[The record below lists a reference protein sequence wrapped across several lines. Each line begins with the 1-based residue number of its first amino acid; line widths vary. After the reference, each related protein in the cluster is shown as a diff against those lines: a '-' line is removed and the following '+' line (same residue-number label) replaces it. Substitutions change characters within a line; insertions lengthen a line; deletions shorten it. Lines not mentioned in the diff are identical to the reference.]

1 MIIAAII
8 AADQPPGTHPVIQIC
23 SGSGFLCVFNYDTLI
38 SSGIAIVLTLA
49 LGLGVSYRL
58 THGTPGKL
66 QSVLELLL
74 SYVRNLTREMVSDE
88 GTDFILP
95 IAATI
100 FIFVLLANWLD
111 FFPLTAP
118 VEPAA
123 ADINL
128 TLAMA
133 IVVIVIVQWYSIH
146 VLGFRGY
153 LRRFTKPFELP
164 LIARVAFT
172 PLNIIEEIQK
182 PLSLGLRLFGNI
194 FGGLVMVYLLTLGYT
209 AFAGSSVIQTALS
222 PIWVILL
229 VAWKLFDVF
238 LIGTIQA
245 FIFMLLTIIYFG
257 MAREGLEEHHG
268 AASHAND
275 LRRETT

>member
-1 MIIAAII
+1 MMLAV
-8 AADQPPGTHPVIQIC
+8 DQPPGTHPVVQVC
-23 SGSGFLCVFNYDTLI
+23 SGSAFLCVFNYDTLI

-58 THGTPGKL
+58 THGPPGKL

-74 SYVRNLTREMVSDE
+74 SYVRNLTREMVSEE

-182 PLSLGLRLFGNI
+182 PRSLGLRLFGNI
-194 FGGLVMVYLLTLGYT
+194 FGGLVMVYLLTLGFT

-222 PIWVILL
+222 PIWIVLL

>member
-1 MIIAAII
+1 MILAAET
-8 AADQPPGTHPVIQIC
+8 PPGNHPVIQVC
-23 SGSGFLCVFNYDTLI
+23 GQAFFCTFNVDTLI

-49 LGLGVSYRL
+49 LGFGVAYRL
-58 THGTPGKL
+58 GHGKPGKL
-66 QSVLELLL
+66 QMVLELLL
-74 SYVRNLTREMVSDE
+74 SYIRNLTKEMVSDE
-88 GTDFILP
+88 GSGFITP

-100 FIFVLLANWLD
+100 FLFILIANWLD
-111 FFPLTAP
+111 FFPLTKP
-118 VEPAA
+118 LEPAA

-128 TLAMA
+128 TIAMA
-133 IVVIVIVQWYSIH
+133 IVVILIVQWYSIH

-164 LIARVAFT
+164 LIGRIAFT
-172 PLNIIEEIQK
+172 PLNIIEEVAK
-182 PLSLGLRLFGNI
+182 PLSLALRLFGNI

-209 AFAGSSVIQTALS
+209 AFAGSSVLQTTLS

-229 VAWKLFDVF
+229 VVWKLFDVF

-257 MAREGLEEHHG
+257 MAREGLEEEHH
-268 AASHAND
+268 APAHTVTS
-275 LRRETT
+275 

>member
-194 FGGLVMVYLLTLGYT
+194 FGGLVMVYLLTLGFT

>member
-1 MIIAAII
+1 MII

-23 SGSGFLCVFNYDTLI
+23 GNAFLCVFNYDTLI

-58 THGTPGKL
+58 SHGTPGKL

-74 SYVRNLTREMVSDE
+74 SYIRNLTRQMVSEE

-111 FFPLTAP
+111 FFPLAAP

-209 AFAGSSVIQTALS
+209 AFAGSSLIQTALS

-257 MAREGLEEHHG
+257 MAREGLEEEHHG

>member
-1 MIIAAII
+1 MIIAASLIP
-8 AADQPPGTHPVIQIC
+8 APGTHPTIQVC
-23 SGSGFLCVFNYDTLI
+23 GNAFLCTFNYDTLI
-38 SSGIAIVLTLA
+38 SSGIAIVVTLA
-49 LGLGVSYRL
+49 VGLGVAYRL
-58 THGTPGKL
+58 GHGKPGKL
-66 QSVLELLL
+66 QMVLELLL
-74 SYVRNLTREMVSDE
+74 GYIRSLVKEMVGDDA
-88 GTDFILP
+88 DFVTP

-100 FIFVLLANWLD
+100 FLFILFANWLD
-111 FFPLTAP
+111 FFPIEKP

-133 IVVIVIVQWYSIH
+133 LAVIVIVQWYSIH

-164 LIARVAFT
+164 LLARIAFT
-172 PLNIIEEIQK
+172 PLNIIEEIAK
-182 PLSLGLRLFGNI
+182 PLSLALRLFGNI
-194 FGGLVMVYLLTLGYT
+194 FGGLVMVFLLTLGYV
-209 AFAGSSVIQTALS
+209 AFAGSSVVQTATS

-268 AASHAND
+268 AAPHGNE

>member
-1 MIIAAII
+1 MILADAI
-8 AADQPPGTHPVIQIC
+8 PGTHPTIQVC
-23 SGSGFLCVFNYDTLI
+23 GNAFLCTFNYDTLI
-38 SSGIAIVLTLA
+38 SSGIAIVLTL
-49 LGLGVSYRL
+49 GLGFGVAYSLGHGKPRRL
-58 THGTPGKL
+58 
-66 QSVLELLL
+66 QMVLELLL
-74 SYVRNLTREMVSDE
+74 SYIRNLTGEMVSDE
-88 GTDFILP
+88 AAALVMP

-100 FIFVLLANWLD
+100 FIFVLFANWLD
-111 FFPLTAP
+111 ALPLVQP

-133 IVVIVIVQWYSIH
+133 LAVIVIVQWYSIH

-164 LIARVAFT
+164 LAARVLFT
-172 PLNIIEEIQK
+172 PLNIIEEVAK
-182 PLSLGLRLFGNI
+182 PLSLALRLFGNI
-194 FGGLVMVYLLTLGYT
+194 FGGLVMVYLLTLAYT

-222 PIWVILL
+222 PVWIVLL
-229 VAWKLFDVF
+229 VAWKVFDVF
-238 LIGTIQA
+238 IIGTIQA

-268 AASHAND
+268 AASHGNE